1 MEEGKSNYQES
12 GKLKILTT
20 IDGSLFWEPFL
31 LWIADCG
38 LRIVC
43 STPWADCGLWIVDC
57 GLCPPKLSEGGFEH
71 CGLWIVD
78 CGLRTVPAEAL
89 RRRVAN

>member
-31 LWIADCG
+31 LRIADCG
-38 LRIVC
+38 LSAGPR
-43 STPWADCGLWIVDC
+43 G
-57 GLCPPKLSEGGFEH
+57 
-71 CGLWIVD
+71 
-78 CGLRTVPAEAL
+78 RTVSAEA
-89 RRRVAN
+89 RRRRIADFGVINFSILNSNVK

>member
-1 MEEGKSNYQES
+1 
-12 GKLKILTT
+12 
-20 IDGSLFWEPFL
+20 
-31 LWIADCG
+31 

-78 CGLRTVPAEAL
+78 CGLCPPKPCEGGL
-89 RRRVAN
+89 RIED